1 MGAEELK
8 VLSCKVSPEIHARIK
23 SMAALA
29 RKSATDLLAEIVI
42 EAVGASIVRERALII
57 EEQAKLDA
65 KKIV

>member
-1 MGAEELK
+1 
-8 VLSCKVSPEIHARIK
+8 
-23 SMAALA
+23 MAALA